1 VSGVEGA
8 FLGQLQY
15 GQPPLWNGGQI
26 SVGIGTEPEGDRYNG
41 PGMTG
46 AAKNVTRNATCYRAT
61 VMWSA
66 LESSLSSTIPDTI
79 RILLLNYTLT
89 KITPI
94 RGRQEYTPSQIPVR
108 FFFIFLQIDMIK
120 IVISV

>member
-1 VSGVEGA
+1 MVGA

-26 SVGIGTEPEGDRYNG
+26 SGGIGTEPQGDRYSG
-41 PGMTG
+41 PGVAG

-61 VMWSA
+61 VMR
-66 LESSLSSTIPDTI
+66 SSLYSSLRNIIPDTT

-89 KITPI
+89 KITLI